1 MEGENEIQPMNLF
14 RTFLKAVLL
23 IYYCTLAVVLILL
36 SFSIQLQKEYSSGMQ
51 NMVVYG
57 IPISILITLFFTLS
71 SKHKKSINLQF
82 IIFTPIISFCSFLV
96 ATFFALLFGNDWVNL
111 SILYEHKSNREETI
125 NEQLWDVGALGYGG
139 NRFVQVKP
147 MFGIFEKVN
156 EIDTS
161 QINKDEWV
169 WVNREGD
176 VKMP

>member
-1 MEGENEIQPMNLF
+1 MEEENEIQLMKLF
-14 RTFLKAVLL
+14 RIVLKAVLL
-23 IYYCTLAVVLILL
+23 IYYSSLAVVLILL
-36 SFSIQLQKEYSSGMQ
+36 SFSIQLQKEYVSGMQ

-57 IPISILITLFFTLS
+57 IPISILLSLFFTVS
-71 SKHKKSINLQF
+71 AKHEKYINLQF
-82 IIFTPIISFCSFLV
+82 IFFTPVISYCSFL
-96 ATFFALLFGNDWVNL
+96 AASIFSLLFGNDWVNL
-111 SILYEHKSNREETI
+111 SIMYENKSNREETI